1 LADERPPASGGFG
14 RIESALSRLERRIDQ
29 VAAEV
34 QRGRVEQG
42 RRAPET
48 RVGLPEARTQQ
59 RRITEETGTVEGNT
73 RAWERNRAAREADN
87 AAAGRSR
94 GGVILPSGT
103 RSVSG
108 QSASELAALEQRNQK
123 AQQAQRAYELQ
134 QGRVEAIRTRN
145 AATVGVENANL
156 QRQIQIY
163 GSSSQA
169 LRKHG
174 ALTTE
179 FISAAAR
186 GNVTFAEMRY
196 QVGATTAKFA
206 GWTAAA
212 AAVYG
217 ALAAVNQLGKGA
229 IDSSNGVNQLQRVID
244 HVDSG
249 RAQSGFRNLSQRFN
263 LPIADVAQGQ
273 YEFGKRF
280 NDQNEALRATPA
292 LLYAVKVGELSV
304 ADASKFLVSTVNAYG
319 LSVDDLTPLLD
330 QFNSLQN
337 NMGVNIRDT
346 AAGVAKASGQFRA
359 AGGDLNQLI
368 AIVGA
373 GTRVTGLSGDQFGT
387 LLQRSAGLI
396 NRPKNQEILKGLGI
410 DPTQGISQIY
420 DEAFKIAPTLARRN
434 LVKLAEG
441 LSTPQLAPR
450 LTALLARPD
459 IYRQALANVAPDFAK
474 GSAERELQQ
483 QLGSIQERAKRLGV
497 DLQSLGSVFSSSGGL
512 VVPGAFIAGLD
523 HVLRLT
529 TSIVGGLTGLPGP
542 LGQSILPLLTILGLM
557 KGIRRFNLGDS
568 LAARSSPELARLFNQ
583 SPERRARG
591 QLRQGLQEE
600 QQFFQDERERAA
612 RQAAVQ
618 SRRVVTQRA
627 RVDELLAVTP
637 RNAPASELAK
647 VEAAQ
652 VRYNAARKIEA
663 ELVEEEAILTQ
674 QIAATQARVNAFE
687 RDVVKGKQ
695 SAVAFARQEGIV
707 FPQDVNRPTIVRP
720 GQGGLPRDGLGS
732 RAQAFEARVGA
743 AITGRDASL
752 LYADRQKVFNAALA
766 SSGRSF
772 NLIESAALRTTSG
785 IARAGSAVARGA
797 SAIRG
802 IGTGIARLGA
812 SLLAGLGPLDVLLIA
827 AIALPAILDRYQE
840 KIRQARE
847 AVDNA
852 QTDPLKHPP
861 HDLSAAAHKARDAAK
876 NPPKALTQP
885 PAADFG
891 YPGLLVSD
899 AYYGAM
905 GYGSPIE
912 QYKHQQEVNARLYE
926 SINRNQ
932 ARAAAQGKPLPGR
945 RIGDITADRNRV
957 IAQARSGAI
966 SMKEA
971 RERINELIKE
981 YAISYEQIVSQAD
994 PKAQKAVKDRIDR
1007 VIEDTKRGTRDLHRD
1022 RAHPFAGLDAQG
1034 VSKILTAS
1042 EQLVSSGDHVNKNLK
1057 LAFAAYHK
1065 LQELFA
1071 KDPTPENLATL
1082 AQARDQLAQTVQAN
1096 AQTTLDRSLLF
1107 AHTPAAQHRAYDQY
1121 DRTLRRRL
1129 LTNPANRS
1137 RGALDD
1143 ARGDARRLVG
1153 ASDELAKLEHTAS
1166 DPNASIADRA
1176 IAAFRIP
1183 LQIAQIE
1190 KLKKRALASA
1200 KKAEQA
1206 SKDQNTF
1213 ERKYREFQEQEKQAR
1228 YQLDTANRQSFLNLR
1243 IAGVGDPFAR
1253 IAEQIRTQARQVA
1266 AAIKTFGRG
1275 SAQVADEMAKQK
1287 DLLQQQA
1294 EQNLQLHVLQVQGR
1308 YAGATTPA
1316 GQAKGQ
1322 LAAIDAELKA
1332 RRADPKLRD
1341 PIKIQELMNQR
1352 ASVVAGMAQQVKQDA
1367 TDLIEAQYAY
1377 RESLTDDPIALA
1389 RLEYQKAKALIPL
1402 AKTKAERLQAQAN
1415 ANVKRRALLQTRQ
1428 QESYDEIQFLAD
1440 VGRITA
1446 EEQITRLQQLLK
1458 TIHGNRNLRRQIMRD
1473 LHNLQDTANQ
1483 DYNLDLDSL
1492 RLPTPYE
1499 VRRAILGGGRG
1510 RSVTVHNSPKV
1521 EVNVANQNDV
1531 PAVGAAIDG
1540 ALNTSTNPALRS
1552 AGLI

>member
-1 LADERPPASGGFG
+1 
-14 RIESALSRLERRIDQ
+14 
-29 VAAEV
+29 
-34 QRGRVEQG
+34 
-42 RRAPET
+42 
-48 RVGLPEARTQQ
+48 
-59 RRITEETGTVEGNT
+59 
-73 RAWERNRAAREADN
+73 
-87 AAAGRSR
+87 
-94 GGVILPSGT
+94 
-103 RSVSG
+103 
-108 QSASELAALEQRNQK
+108 
-123 AQQAQRAYELQ
+123 
-134 QGRVEAIRTRN
+134 
-145 AATVGVENANL
+145 
-156 QRQIQIY
+156 
-163 GSSSQA
+163 
-169 LRKHG
+169 
-174 ALTTE
+174 
-179 FISAAAR
+179 
-186 GNVTFAEMRY
+186 
-196 QVGATTAKFA
+196 
-206 GWTAAA
+206 
-212 AAVYG
+212 
-217 ALAAVNQLGKGA
+217 
-229 IDSSNGVNQLQRVID
+229 
-244 HVDSG
+244 
-249 RAQSGFRNLSQRFN
+249 
-263 LPIADVAQGQ
+263 
-273 YEFGKRF
+273 
-280 NDQNEALRATPA
+280 
-292 LLYAVKVGELSV
+292 
-304 ADASKFLVSTVNAYG
+304 
-319 LSVDDLTPLLD
+319 
-330 QFNSLQN
+330 
-337 NMGVNIRDT
+337 
-346 AAGVAKASGQFRA
+346 
-359 AGGDLNQLI
+359 
-368 AIVGA
+368 
-373 GTRVTGLSGDQFGT
+373 
-387 LLQRSAGLI
+387 
-396 NRPKNQEILKGLGI
+396 
-410 DPTQGISQIY
+410 
-420 DEAFKIAPTLARRN
+420 
-434 LVKLAEG
+434 
-441 LSTPQLAPR
+441 
-450 LTALLARPD
+450 
-459 IYRQALANVAPDFAK
+459 
-474 GSAERELQQ
+474 
-483 QLGSIQERAKRLGV
+483 
-497 DLQSLGSVFSSSGGL
+497 
-512 VVPGAFIAGLD
+512 
-523 HVLRLT
+523 
-529 TSIVGGLTGLPGP
+529 
-542 LGQSILPLLTILGLM
+542 
-557 KGIRRFNLGDS
+557 
-568 LAARSSPELARLFNQ
+568 
-583 SPERRARG
+583 
-591 QLRQGLQEE
+591 
-600 QQFFQDERERAA
+600 
-612 RQAAVQ
+612 
-618 SRRVVTQRA
+618 
-627 RVDELLAVTP
+627 
-637 RNAPASELAK
+637 
-647 VEAAQ
+647 
-652 VRYNAARKIEA
+652 
-663 ELVEEEAILTQ
+663 
-674 QIAATQARVNAFE
+674 
-687 RDVVKGKQ
+687 
-695 SAVAFARQEGIV
+695 
-707 FPQDVNRPTIVRP
+707 
-720 GQGGLPRDGLGS
+720 
-732 RAQAFEARVGA
+732 
-743 AITGRDASL
+743 
-752 LYADRQKVFNAALA
+752 
-766 SSGRSF
+766 
-772 NLIESAALRTTSG
+772 
-785 IARAGSAVARGA
+785 
-797 SAIRG
+797 
-802 IGTGIARLGA
+802 
-812 SLLAGLGPLDVLLIA
+812 
-827 AIALPAILDRYQE
+827 
-840 KIRQARE
+840 
-847 AVDNA
+847 
-852 QTDPLKHPP
+852 LKHPP

-994 PKAQKAVKDRIDR
+994 PKTQKAVKDRIDR

-1107 AHTPAAQHRAYDQY
+1107 
-1121 DRTLRRRL
+1121 
-1129 LTNPANRS
+1129 
-1137 RGALDD
+1137 
-1143 ARGDARRLVG
+1143 
-1153 ASDELAKLEHTAS
+1153 
-1166 DPNASIADRA
+1166 
-1176 IAAFRIP
+1176 
-1183 LQIAQIE
+1183 E